1 MEAWMKEKVNWLLE
15 NATPNGECLI
25 CHLTPNAKGYC
36 NVSFG
41 RQIKWRVHRLVCH
54 VLNGPVESDVLVR
67 HTCDTRSCINPAHLI
82 TGTSQDNT
90 NDMITRGRAKLVN
103 PRQDHIYRDD
113 IIRLYKEGLSRQ
125 EIAQRLLISVNTVWN
140 YISPK
145 GPYYVGSIN

>member
-1 MEAWMKEKVNWLLE
+1 MEEWMKQKVDWLLE
-15 NATPNGECLI
+15 NAIPEGDCLI
-25 CHLTPNAKGYC
+25 CHLVPNLKGYC

-41 RQIKWRVHRLVCH
+41 RQIKWRAHRLVCH
-54 VLNGPVESDVLVR
+54 VVNGPIESDILVR

-82 TGTSQDNT
+82 TGSAQDNT

-103 PRQDHIYRDD
+103 PRCDNIYRDD

-125 EIAQRLLISVNTVWN
+125 EIAQQLLISANTVWN

-145 GPYYVGSIN
+145 GANYVGSID